1 MSTVNVRTR
10 IEAPIERV
18 WETVMDPSRLKDWV
32 TIHRSVSDVSSR
44 PLTNGS
50 SMDQVLCLRG
60 VNFHV
65 HWKLVDV
72 SSPHHAQ
79 WEGQGPAH
87 SHAVI
92 RYDLHDEGDG
102 ATTFEYTNE
111 FRAPGGVLGSVAS
124 RVIVGGV
131 SEREANNSLAR
142 LKTLL
147 EDSRVSGN

>member
-1 MSTVNVRTR
+1 MSTVNVSTR

-18 WETVMDPSRLKDWV
+18 WDTVMDPHRLKDWV
-32 TIHRSVSDVSSR
+32 TIHRGVDGVSSQ
-44 PLTNGS
+44 PLTRGS

-65 HWKLVDV
+65 HWTLVDV
-72 SSPHHAQ
+72 MSPRHAQ
-79 WEGQGPAH
+79 WEGRGPAH

-102 ATTFEYTNE
+102 TTTFRYTNE

-131 SEREANNSLAR
+131 SEREAHSSLAR

-147 EDSRVSGN
+147 ENGR